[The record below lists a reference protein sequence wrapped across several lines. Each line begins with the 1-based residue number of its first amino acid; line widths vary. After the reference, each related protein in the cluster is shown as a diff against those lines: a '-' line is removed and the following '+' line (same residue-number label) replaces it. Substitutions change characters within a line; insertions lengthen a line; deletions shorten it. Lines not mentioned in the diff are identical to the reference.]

1 MLSVGF
7 YLNVKNPNQSD
18 GLYMKENA
26 SPGKNIELKQNASQ
40 QGVSELNRPTEGL
53 STLIGK
59 QVDVLVS
66 SYGEPNRKDF
76 SSYGYE
82 WWIYDDVKGYMQV
95 GVENGKIV
103 TLYAIGEKVNI
114 APFKIGQSVED
125 LFSKVI
131 FDAGVNFTYEDT
143 QYRFEMSE
151 DEMNTRPLVK
161 MGDIYVQ
168 LLIDKFTG
176 ELSSVRFF
184 NEKTLVAQRPYELVY
199 RGELLEN
206 EPLSDDSWRMIEE
219 GSKQQ
224 IFDITNIMRKR
235 YHVKPLKWDEATAE
249 VAFLH
254 SKDMYDSNTFSHNSK
269 QFGELSDRLKR
280 ANIQYQ
286 LAGENIA
293 ANYMDAPAVMEGWLN
308 SEGHRDSLLNDK
320 YTHIGVGVFHKH
332 YTQDFIQ
339 K

>member
-1 MLSVGF
+1 MLTAGF

-26 SPGKNIELKQNASQ
+26 SPDKNKELKQNASQ

-66 SYGEPNRKDF
+66 SYGEPNRKDV

-114 APFKIGQSVED
+114 TPFKIGQSVED

-131 FDAGVNFTYEDT
+131 FDAGVNFTYEET
-143 QYRFEMSE
+143 SYRFEMSE

-161 MGDIYVQ
+161 LGDIYVQ

-184 NEKTLVAQRPYELVY
+184 NEKTLVTQRPYELVY

-206 EPLSDDSWRMIEE
+206 EPLSDDSWRRIEE

-224 IFDITNIMRKR
+224 IFDITNIMRRR

-254 SKDMYDSNTFSHNSK
+254 SKDMYDSNTFTHNSK
-269 QFGELSDRLKR
+269 LFGELSDRLKT

-286 LAGENIA
+286 IAGENIA